1 MENQQPTKI
10 MKSNSSDRLPSLALT
25 CIPLLGAIIL
35 VAAPM
40 SARAQETSSSTTTTT
55 TQPAAVPPPSSTVQT
70 TTVTTVVP
78 TSLYISKRHGDSLRD
93 GEAINDRPDGK
104 VYNSDGDYI
113 GHLTNLEGSDI
124 SAVPVRAEFKIR
136 NSSGSIIAS
145 TRPSS
150 AYDSDRKVML
160 SLKDEST
167 PVTSS
172 TTTTHQTTEAQ

>member
-1 MENQQPTKI
+1 
-10 MKSNSSDRLPSLALT
+10 MKSNSSHRLTSLALT

-35 VAAPM
+35 ITVSM
-40 SARAQETSSSTTTTT
+40 SARAQDSTSSTTTTT
-55 TQPAAVPPPSSTVQT
+55 TQPASVQPASSTVQT

-78 TSLYISKRHGDSLRD
+78 TVLYISKRHGNSLRD
-93 GEAINDRPDGK
+93 GKAIYDRPNGK
-104 VYNSDGDYI
+104 VYNNDGDCI
-113 GHLTNLEGSDI
+113 GHLTNLEGNDI
-124 SAVPVRAEFKIR
+124 SAVPTRAEFKIR

-150 AYDSDRKVML
+150 AYDSDRKVIL

-172 TTTTHQTTEAQ
+172 TTTTHQTTDAQ